1 MLEAAEALTDNLSIQ
16 VENNALDLHEQVI
29 FFYFC
34 DFLLFIWGILL
45 RGESRVKGWVGSW

>member
-1 MLEAAEALTDNLSIQ
+1 MLEAAEAVTDNLSIQ

-34 DFLLFIWGILL
+34 DFLLFKWGILERGKSWKGL
-45 RGESRVKGWVGSW
+45 RR